1 MTLSANGLVTLGSSS
16 ESLHQTGWETDTL
29 TGTTT
34 ETDTPW
40 STISTSM
47 SSAGAL
53 DVSSVTATST
63 LTTSQSDSMTTTLND
78 LDNVF
83 LGTSATITSGT
94 DTTTLTSTGNDTF
107 NLYETDSDSS
117 NLSGNST
124 TNAGS
129 TQTSATYSE
138 HLTASPTISDWG
150 LGNSTSSMTQTET
163 IGTNG
168 LFTAGTVTAGA
179 LSSVTATY
187 SLSEA
192 PVTTLS
198 ESSSETVAASSNGAL
213 DQTKET
219 GTLTDTITYSSPSTL
234 TETDGG
240 NMTVG
245 ASDVVSGGTSSDSLY
260 ETSSDSQP
268 DTETGT
274 LTTTVTGSDSL
285 NDSSS
290 GNQGSLTTTS
300 TLTDSAHTTSGDT
313 TTQTEADTVTIGSAA
328 VIAGGTD
335 ATTLWGNGSDS
346 YSLYETGQETYS
358 SGTSMAQGGSNGNSQ
373 TDGYTGSGSSTLTT
387 TSTDTYTSTQT
398 ATTTLGSNGTITS
411 AGSTD
416 SLYETGN
423 DSVTSDVGSGT
434 RVRQVN
440 YGGGDGQSSTFTTTY
455 SSYDS
460 SADSFTQTVSDVQ
473 SLGINGT
480 IASGQDLD
488 TLTSF
493 GSSTYT
499 YTEYGGRTISFAGG
513 GYIGGSYNDYESTS
527 QSYTLSDSTSI
538 ALGANGTI
546 ASGTVASLTTQVYSD
561 SQSFSEYGAENV
573 PDPEGGPPFS
583 GELTQTSVTTSYA
596 YSVNRGTETL
606 GALGTISG
614 GGNSFSFNQSDYNS
628 LWLSSPESD
637 TASYS
642 MNMAGTETYAP
653 GGAISGGSDNFTW
666 NQNAYDKTTIIYDQ
680 LAGTAAETNYEMLV
694 TETVSDTMY
703 DVGSDVL
710 GASDSIVSNG
720 DDYTIIDWQQ
730 VTSTIVDSGSSAT
743 SFYIYAVGID
753 DYTTTDAGSSTLSA
767 SGQSYGLDTVT
778 FSEST
783 SDNDYDTQSFG
794 TTLYDWGTATDYY
807 TNSDVSTITNS
818 NGVTTSDDAF
828 VMLDTHSVF
837 GGDAG
842 SSVSGTWSEGWTDNG
857 TDVDV
862 SSANGTSS
870 PTAIAL
876 TFSNSDSSGDVGLS
890 NESAVG
896 EYTHNGGNNNSAIN
910 FTDGTYVSNAKGSDY
925 NTYSSTTFDDS
936 NWITGTEYWMGVS
949 YPVNVGTGT
958 SETLVT
964 TVTGPPPSRPRSPM

>member
-1 MTLSANGLVTLGSSS
+1 MAL
-16 ESLHQTGWETDTL
+16 LHV
-29 TGTTT
+29 
-34 ETDTPW
+34 P
-40 STISTSM
+40 
-47 SSAGAL
+47 
-53 DVSSVTATST
+53 
-63 LTTSQSDSMTTTLND
+63 
-78 LDNVF
+78 
-83 LGTSATITSGT
+83 
-94 DTTTLTSTGNDTF
+94 
-107 NLYETDSDSS
+107 
-117 NLSGNST
+117 
-124 TNAGS
+124 
-129 TQTSATYSE
+129 
-138 HLTASPTISDWG
+138 
-150 LGNSTSSMTQTET
+150 
-163 IGTNG
+163 
-168 LFTAGTVTAGA
+168 
-179 LSSVTATY
+179 
-187 SLSEA
+187 
-192 PVTTLS
+192 
-198 ESSSETVAASSNGAL
+198 
-213 DQTKET
+213 
-219 GTLTDTITYSSPSTL
+219 
-234 TETDGG
+234 
-240 NMTVG
+240 
-245 ASDVVSGGTSSDSLY
+245 
-260 ETSSDSQP
+260 
-268 DTETGT
+268 
-274 LTTTVTGSDSL
+274 
-285 NDSSS
+285 
-290 GNQGSLTTTS
+290 
-300 TLTDSAHTTSGDT
+300 
-313 TTQTEADTVTIGSAA
+313 
-328 VIAGGTD
+328 
-335 ATTLWGNGSDS
+335 
-346 YSLYETGQETYS
+346 
-358 SGTSMAQGGSNGNSQ
+358 
-373 TDGYTGSGSSTLTT
+373 
-387 TSTDTYTSTQT
+387 
-398 ATTTLGSNGTITS
+398 
-411 AGSTD
+411 
-416 SLYETGN
+416 
-423 DSVTSDVGSGT
+423 
-434 RVRQVN
+434 
-440 YGGGDGQSSTFTTTY
+440 
-455 SSYDS
+455 
-460 SADSFTQTVSDVQ
+460 
-473 SLGINGT
+473 
-480 IASGQDLD
+480 
-488 TLTSF
+488 
-493 GSSTYT
+493 
-499 YTEYGGRTISFAGG
+499 
-513 GYIGGSYNDYESTS
+513 
-527 QSYTLSDSTSI
+527 I

-561 SQSFSEYGAENV
+561 SQSFSEYGDENI

-614 GGNSFSFNQSDYNS
+614 GGNSYSFVQSDYNS
-628 LWLSSPESD
+628 LWLNSPESD

-720 DDYTIIDWQQ
+720 DDYTVIDWQQ

-783 SDNDYDTQSFG
+783 SDSDYDTQSFG

-837 GGDAG
+837 GGDLG

-876 TFSNSDSSGDVGLS
+876 TFSNSDSSGDVGVS
-890 NESAVG
+890 NKSAVG

-910 FTDGTYVSNAKGSDY
+910 FTDGTYVSNAEGSDY
-925 NTYSSTTFDDS
+925 GTYSSTTFDDS

-964 TVTGPPPSRPRSPM
+964 TVTGPPPVTTTLTDVSGSYNSHTYGPYGSTGLVPPTGTAVTAGFGTAIQLGYYEGGGVHNGSDNRGFDTGSGLASALGGQDVHGLEFTGPEEQAVIESGKVAIYDADGSINPEEPPGTPWQSHPATVGYVRGNQGSGSSAGTQGAAMDSGTRDGTPADELARLSNSGTEENPTSAQPARHTAGGAGGGHPRSLRRIGRRGEPGERRQ

>member
-1 MTLSANGLVTLGSSS
+1 M
-16 ESLHQTGWETDTL
+16 
-29 TGTTT
+29 
-34 ETDTPW
+34 
-40 STISTSM
+40 
-47 SSAGAL
+47 
-53 DVSSVTATST
+53 
-63 LTTSQSDSMTTTLND
+63 
-78 LDNVF
+78 
-83 LGTSATITSGT
+83 
-94 DTTTLTSTGNDTF
+94 
-107 NLYETDSDSS
+107 
-117 NLSGNST
+117 
-124 TNAGS
+124 
-129 TQTSATYSE
+129 
-138 HLTASPTISDWG
+138 
-150 LGNSTSSMTQTET
+150 
-163 IGTNG
+163 
-168 LFTAGTVTAGA
+168 
-179 LSSVTATY
+179 
-187 SLSEA
+187 
-192 PVTTLS
+192 
-198 ESSSETVAASSNGAL
+198 
-213 DQTKET
+213 
-219 GTLTDTITYSSPSTL
+219 
-234 TETDGG
+234 
-240 NMTVG
+240 
-245 ASDVVSGGTSSDSLY
+245 
-260 ETSSDSQP
+260 
-268 DTETGT
+268 
-274 LTTTVTGSDSL
+274 
-285 NDSSS
+285 
-290 GNQGSLTTTS
+290 
-300 TLTDSAHTTSGDT
+300 
-313 TTQTEADTVTIGSAA
+313 
-328 VIAGGTD
+328 
-335 ATTLWGNGSDS
+335 
-346 YSLYETGQETYS
+346 
-358 SGTSMAQGGSNGNSQ
+358 
-373 TDGYTGSGSSTLTT
+373 
-387 TSTDTYTSTQT
+387 
-398 ATTTLGSNGTITS
+398 
-411 AGSTD
+411 
-416 SLYETGN
+416 
-423 DSVTSDVGSGT
+423 
-434 RVRQVN
+434 
-440 YGGGDGQSSTFTTTY
+440 
-455 SSYDS
+455 
-460 SADSFTQTVSDVQ
+460 SDVQ
-473 SLGINGT
+473 SLGANGT

-628 LWLSSPESD
+628 LWLSSPETD

-653 GGAISGGSDNFTW
+653 GGAISGGSDSFTW

-828 VMLDTHSVF
+828 VMLDTHSVY
-837 GGDAG
+837 GGDVG
-842 SSVSGTWSEGWTDNG
+842 SSVSGTWSEGWTDDG

-870 PTAIAL
+870 PTGVAL
-876 TFSNSDSSGDVGLS
+876 TFSNSDSSGDVGVS

-910 FTDGTYVSNAKGSDY
+910 FTDGTYVSNAEGSDY

-936 NWITGTEYWMGVS
+936 NWVTGTEYWMGMS
-949 YPVNVGTGT
+949 YTVNVGNGT
-958 SETLVT
+958 SQTLVT
-964 TVTGPPPSRPRSPM
+964 TVTGPPPSTETLTDVSGSYNSHTYGPYGSTGLVPPTGTAVTAGFGTANQLGYYEGGGVHNGSDNRGFDTGSGLASALGGQDVHGLEFTGPEEQAVIESGKVAIYDADGTVNPLEPPGTPWQSHPAAVGYVRGNQGSGTAAGTQGAAMDSGTRDGTPADELARLSNSGTEENPTSAQPAPTPRAEQAAGTPAASSASDAAANPANVGNSNGANAAAGGVRMPMAAVSAVRRTMGRREAAARREGGPVAPQLRRRGEGAQILY